1 MHKASWDVISSCGT
15 CVLFVS
21 GLWVAC
27 GVCVVVFLGL
37 DELWGLFMG
46 GFSVG

>member
-1 MHKASWDVISSCGT
+1 MHKASSDVISSRGT
-15 CVLFVS
+15 CVLLHRVC
-21 GLWVAC
+21 GLRV
-27 GVCVVVFLGL
+27 VCVVVFLGL